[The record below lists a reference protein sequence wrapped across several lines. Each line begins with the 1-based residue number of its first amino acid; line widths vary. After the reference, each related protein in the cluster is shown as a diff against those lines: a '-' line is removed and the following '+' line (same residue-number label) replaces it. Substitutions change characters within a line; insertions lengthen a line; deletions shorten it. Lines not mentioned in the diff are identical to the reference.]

1 MAERHTQEEL
11 AEGLRV
17 AARVVRRRRASILGF
32 VLVVAGA
39 ALIGSLI
46 QDPVYESTA
55 ELLLEPRDASLFDSN
70 TGRLVDPARNIET
83 EIRVLQSRP
92 VRDKV
97 RAAIGSAPPVH
108 AHAVGVTDLIEVSAR
123 SGNAEEAARIANAY
137 AESYIE
143 FRRDGAVNSLV
154 QGVERL
160 QSQVDEQQ
168 TEINGLQGQVNE
180 LPPGDDTGLATTL
193 KARLDSALQQQ
204 QALKEKLDQLQVDAS
219 LRSGGAQLV
228 TPADPSKS
236 PVEPR
241 PVRTVAVALVI
252 GLVLGLAQAFLFEYL
267 DDTIKTREDLER
279 VIGDRAVLGMT
290 PASRSWKGGK
300 DLRAASIASPNSVLA
315 ESYRALR
322 TSIQFAGLGRPLQIL
337 QVTSPS
343 SSEGKTTTI
352 ANLAVTLAQ
361 AGQRVVAVS
370 CDLRRPRLH
379 EFFGLS
385 NEVGFTSVLL
395 RTASISD
402 ALQKVPGHERL
413 RFLAAGPA
421 PPNPSELLSH
431 PRTRELFDALK
442 AQADIVLVDSPPVLP
457 VTDAAVLSRVADG
470 VLIVANAGSTTRK
483 ALRATTTVL
492 DQVGAPIVGFL
503 LNAVRDQESPYSHY
517 GYEYTPYSAKEPH
530 TNGAKKT
537 RPAIPI
543 QKSPPPPPPPPPSPP
558 PVAGRSG

>member
-1 MAERHTQEEL
+1 MSERHTQEEL

-17 AARVVRRRRASILGF
+17 AARVVRRRKVSILLL

-97 RAAIGSAPPVH
+97 RAEIGSAPRVH

-123 SGNAEEAARIANAY
+123 SGDSDRAARIANAY
-137 AESYIE
+137 AQSYIE

-154 QGVERL
+154 EGVERL
-160 QSQVDEQQ
+160 QTQVDEQQ
-168 TEINGLQGQVNE
+168 TEINGLQGELND
-180 LPPGDDTGLATTL
+180 LPPGDDTSRGTSL

-219 LRSGGAQLV
+219 LRSGGAQVV
-228 TPADPSKS
+228 TPAEPSGS
-236 PVEPR
+236 PIEPR

-252 GLVLGLAQAFLFEYL
+252 GLILGLAQAFLFEYL

-290 PASRSWKGGK
+290 PATRIWRAGK
-300 DLRAASIASPNSVLA
+300 DARGAVSIASPNSVLA

-322 TSIQFAGLGRPLQIL
+322 TSIQFAGLGRPLHVL

-352 ANLAVTLAQ
+352 AHLAVTLAQ

-379 EFFGLS
+379 EFFELS
-385 NEVGFTSVLL
+385 NDVGFTSVLL
-395 RTASISD
+395 RTATISE

-413 RFLAAGPA
+413 LVLAAGPA

-431 PRTRELFDALK
+431 QRTTDLFNALK
-442 AQADIVLVDSPPVLP
+442 AQADIVLIDSAPVLP

-470 VLIVANAGSTTRK
+470 VLIVAHAGSTTRK
-483 ALRATTTVL
+483 ALRAATTVL

-503 LNAVRDQESPYSHY
+503 LNAVRDQESPYTHY
-517 GYEYTPYSAKEPH
+517 GYEYTPYGVKESH
-530 TNGAKKT
+530 TNGSKKN
-537 RPAIPI
+537 RPAAAVE
-543 QKSPPPPPPPPPSPP
+543 KSPPPP
-558 PVAGRSG
+558 VTGRSG